1 MARVLASLVA
11 AGVAAATV
19 LTSSPAYA
27 AAPPTTVTALHARAG
42 DAQVVLTWTNP
53 ADADFA
59 GVTVVQKDGS
69 TPPADVADG
78 TTRYTGTGTTALVT
92 SLTNNSASSFA
103 VFTRNTDGDVSAPAT
118 LTATPVPAV
127 LATLTAT
134 LSPGLVTYG
143 QGVTISAVLKRSD
156 DGAPIA
162 GETVDFYRKAAGQ
175 TTFTKL
181 GHLTTNASGV
191 VTYKPLAPSV
201 NMQWYLAHSAN
212 PYVGP
217 AQSSTLTSLVRPKIG
232 VRVSRYVAE
241 QGVPSVVSV
250 LVSPSHAGQNVG
262 LALKTADGWK
272 TVASHTLNSSSAT
285 SFSIATFTLGTR
297 YFRLT
302 KAGDG
307 DHESTV
313 TTAFAIT
320 VVRRTLR
327 RPCPGMTGNDVTAV
341 QKRLAALHYDTG
353 TINGYYGFDT
363 THATAAFQKV
373 NGLTVT
379 GYVDY
384 KTYDRLW
391 KPASPKLRYSHS
403 GTWVEV
409 DLTKQVLYYVR
420 NGAVTRILDVSSGSG
435 QLFTVEGTTQRA
447 ITPMGNFRIFHK
459 IDGLRISR
467 LGSLW
472 RPAYFAAGGFA
483 IHGNGSVPYYP
494 ASHGCVRIT
503 ISAMNR
509 LFSMLTIGMP
519 VHVYR
524 S

>member
-1 MARVLASLVA
+1 MARVTATCL
-11 AGVAAATV
+11 AAALAVGTL

-27 AAPPTTVTALHARAG
+27 AAPPTTVTGLHAKAG

-78 TTRYTGTGTTALVT
+78 TTRYTGTGTTTVVT
-92 SLTNNSASSFA
+92 SLTNDAAYSFA

-143 QGVTISAVLKRSD
+143 QGVTISAVLERSD
-156 DGAPIA
+156 DGTPLA
-162 GETVDFYRKAAGQ
+162 GEPIDFYRKPAGQ
-175 TTFTKL
+175 ATFTKL
-181 GHLTTNASGV
+181 GRLTTNAAGA
-191 VTYKPLAPSV
+191 VTYKPLAPSA
-201 NMQWYLAHSAN
+201 NMQWYLAHPAN

-217 AQSSTLTSLVRPKIG
+217 AQSSTLSSLVRPKIG

-241 QGVPSVVSV
+241 QGVASVVSV
-250 LVSPSHAGQNVG
+250 LVSPSHGGQNVG

-272 TVASHTLNSSSAT
+272 TVASHTLNSTSAT
-285 SFSIATFTLGTR
+285 SFSIATYTLGTR
-297 YFRLT
+297 SFRLT
-302 KAGDG
+302 KAADA

-313 TTAFAIT
+313 TTAFSIT

-327 RPCPGMTGNDVTAV
+327 PGMTGNDVTAV
-341 QKRLAALHYDTG
+341 QRRLAALHYDPG
-353 TINGYYGFDT
+353 TINGYYGYDT

-373 NGLTVT
+373 NSLTVT
-379 GYVDY
+379 GHVDY
-384 KTYDRLW
+384 RTYERLW
-391 KPASPKLRYSHS
+391 RPVAPRLRYSHS

-420 NGAVTRILDVSSGSG
+420 DGAVTRVLDVSSGSG

-447 ITPMGNFRIFHK
+447 VTPLGNFRIFHK

-494 ASHGCVRIT
+494 ASHGCIRIT
-503 ISAMNR
+503 IPGMNR
-509 LFSMLTIGMP
+509 LFSMLTVGMP

>member
-1 MARVLASLVA
+1 MARVPATLLAAALAA
-11 AGVAAATV
+11 AGV

-27 AAPPTTVTALHARAG
+27 AAPPTTVGGLHAKPG

-59 GVTVVQKDGS
+59 GVTVVQKDGT
-69 TPPADVADG
+69 TPPAAVADG
-78 TTRYTGTGTTALVT
+78 TTRYTGTGTTAVVT
-92 SLTNNSASSFA
+92 ALTNNAAYSFA

-118 LTATPVPAV
+118 LTATPVPALV
-127 LATLTAT
+127 PTLTAT

-156 DGAPIA
+156 DGTPIA
-162 GETVDFYRKAAGQ
+162 GESVDFYRKAAGQ

-181 GHLTTNASGV
+181 GHLTTNASGA

-201 NMQWYLAHSAN
+201 NMQWYLAHTAN

-217 AQSSTLTSLVRPKIG
+217 AQSSTLTSLVRPKLG
-232 VRVSRYVAE
+232 VHVSRYVAE
-241 QGVPSVVSV
+241 QGVASVVSV
-250 LVSPSHAGQNVG
+250 VVSPSHAGQNVG
-262 LALKTADGWK
+262 LALKTGTEWK
-272 TVASHTLNSSSAT
+272 TVASHTLSSASAT

-302 KAGDG
+302 KAADS

-313 TTAFAIT
+313 TTAFAIR

-327 RPCPGMTGNDVTAV
+327 PGMTGSDVTTV

-373 NGLTVT
+373 NGLPIT

-384 KTYDRLW
+384 RTYDRLW
-391 KPASPKLRYSHS
+391 KPTSPKLRYTHS

-420 NGAVTRILDVSSGSG
+420 DGAVTRILDVSSGSG

-447 ITPMGNFRIFHK
+447 VTPLGNFRILHK

-503 ISAMNR
+503 ISGMNR